1 MNLHIQRRRWHACLV
16 LGAALLQACP
26 AESQEA
32 PAPTVHW
39 AYASYFGTGW
49 YRIGD
54 QQSAFIASFAP
65 RWIAGDVEWPNV
77 AGRKSVYTVRVPVT
91 VGVARLDLE
100 DVPGILDPDNFST
113 ASVGLK
119 ADLDIPIGARLSVR
133 PSAQLGYGTV
143 LGESDDAWTYR
154 GDLRGRYTFQ
164 SGKLDWALIGMV
176 GYVSYDASQG
186 ADDGFSYTG
195 LGAEFAYPVRWFTS
209 DDNQAL
215 AYWHLLYVD
224 FPNRLEVSSRI
235 GRNADI
241 ASYWQAGLAFG
252 KRDERI
258 RLWFLSFDR
267 LGLAYDL
274 SPSGELRG
282 IKFVFRSLY
291 EP

>member
-1 MNLHIQRRRWHACLV
+1 MTLHIRRRQWFGCLV
-16 LGAALLQACP
+16 LGTALLHACP
-26 AESQEA
+26 AGSQEA
-32 PAPTVHW
+32 PPPTVHW

-54 QQSAFIASFAP
+54 EQSAFIASIAP
-65 RWIAGDVEWPNV
+65 RWTSGNV
-77 AGRKSVYTVRVPVT
+77 DWLNDAGREAVYTVRVPVT

-113 ASVGLK
+113 LSAGLQ
-119 ADLDIPIGARLSVR
+119 ADVDIPVGARFSVR

-154 GDLRGRYTFQ
+154 GDLRAKYTFRA
-164 SGKLDWALIGMV
+164 GKLDWALIGIAGHV
-176 GYVSYDASQG
+176 GYDASQG
-186 ADDGFSYTG
+186 ADDGFSYAG
-195 LGAEFAYPVRWFTS
+195 LGAEFAYPVRWFTTRDS
-209 DDNQAL
+209 QTL

-224 FPNRLEVSSRI
+224 LPNRLEVSTRA
-235 GRNADI
+235 GRSQEI

-252 KRDERI
+252 KRDEPI
-258 RLWFLSFDR
+258 RLGFLSFDR
-267 LGLAYDL
+267 FGLAYEV